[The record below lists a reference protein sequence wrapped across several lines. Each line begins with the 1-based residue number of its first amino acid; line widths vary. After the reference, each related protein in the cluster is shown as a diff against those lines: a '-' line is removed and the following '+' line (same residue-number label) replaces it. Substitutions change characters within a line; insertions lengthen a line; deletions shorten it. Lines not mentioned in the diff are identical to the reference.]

1 MDPDDVKPAGR
12 TWRQRAPVLIA
23 AGVVALIVLSLA
35 ARAVV
40 LGPEHHADGGGPL
53 SSLVPGTRIGNAL
66 DPTASGRVT
75 FGIELCLLTGEDVA
89 VIDTVG
95 PSATVGTGFRYIG
108 SLART
113 FDPEPGVDSRYE
125 PIGSVEGFPPPASFA
140 PDHLSEAIGYRVQ
153 VRCRHDD
160 PPQTYTELLLGFE
173 RAGDSGG
180 GWHGID
186 VGYVFGGRHRIVSL
200 AYDFCYEGFAVTR
213 DCTLSA
219 GS

>member
-1 MDPDDVKPAGR
+1 MDPDVAKPPGR
-12 TWRQRAPVLIA
+12 TRRQRALVLIA
-23 AGVVALIVLSLA
+23 AGAVALSALSVA
-35 ARAVV
+35 ARSVA
-40 LGPEHHADGGGPL
+40 LGSEHHADGDGPL

-89 VIDTVG
+89 VIDAVG
-95 PSATVGTGFRYIG
+95 PSGTVGTGFRFIG

-113 FDPEPGVDSRYE
+113 FDPEPGVDSRHE

-153 VRCRHDD
+153 VRCRHDQ

-173 RAGDSGG
+173 REGDTGG
-180 GWHGID
+180 GWRGID
-186 VGYVFGGRHRIVSL
+186 VGYAFGGRHRIVSL
-200 AYDFCYEGFAVTR
+200 AYDFCFEGSAVTS
-213 DCTLSA
+213 DCTPSA

>member
-12 TWRQRAPVLIA
+12 TWRQRALVLIA
-23 AGVVALIVLSLA
+23 AGVVALIALSVA
-35 ARAVV
+35 SRAVV
-40 LGPEHHADGGGPL
+40 LGSEHHADGDGPL

-89 VIDTVG
+89 VIDAVG
-95 PSATVGTGFRYIG
+95 PSGTVGTGFRFIG

-113 FDPEPGVDSRYE
+113 FDPEPGVDSRHE

-140 PDHLSEAIGYRVQ
+140 PDHLSDAIGYRVQ
-153 VRCRHDD
+153 VRCRHDQ

-173 RAGDSGG
+173 RDGDNGG

-186 VGYVFGGRHRIVSL
+186 IGYTFAGRHRIVSL
-200 AYDFCYEGFAVTR
+200 AYDFCFQGSAITR
-213 DCTLSA
+213 DCTLA
-219 GS
+219 ARN